1 MAVKMRRMSCEAK
14 RRSDC
19 SVSCDYATRALS
31 SLSAWEEIRK
41 DAPAPAI
48 SIIGHDASGITARG
62 ASFGCDSTAQDS
74 SAPSSSSPDR
84 ARSGRIAIGATRRA
98 GRFRRAIA
106 KTRRRGT
113 AQKMQRRARQQR
125 RERSG
130 DQSAEEPG
138 ETSDR
143 IGAAPPL
150 LVFLTRSRP
159 AAKSAPCA
167 RKTGAPDASVVPI
180 MARSPGVQLSEI
192 KAPAGNVR
200 GLARQP
206 LQREI
211 HRAVDRLRRER
222 AQ

>member
-98 GRFRRAIA
+98 GPISSSNRKNASARNGARKCSVALDSSAASGPAINPP
-106 KTRRRGT
+106 K
-113 AQKMQRRARQQR
+113 
-125 RERSG
+125 
-130 DQSAEEPG
+130 EPG

-143 IGAAPPL
+143 IGADRKQRAL
-150 LVFLTRSRP
+150 LVTL
-159 AAKSAPCA
+159 AYWA
-167 RKTGAPDASVVPI
+167 
-180 MARSPGVQLSEI
+180 QSEC
-192 KAPAGNVR
+192 VMDVE
-200 GLARQP
+200 L
-206 LQREI
+206 
-211 HRAVDRLRRER
+211 
-222 AQ
+222 